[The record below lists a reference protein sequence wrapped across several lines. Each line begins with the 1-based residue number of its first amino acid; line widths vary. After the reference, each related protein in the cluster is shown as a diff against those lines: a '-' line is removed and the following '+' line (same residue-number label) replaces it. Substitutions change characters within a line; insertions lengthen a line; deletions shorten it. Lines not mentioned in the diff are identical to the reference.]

1 MQIRDLMSRY
11 VEVVAHNTAVR
22 EAAMKMRDLK
32 VTMLPVCDGPL
43 LAGIITIRDIALRLA
58 AEGYDAMLTEVG
70 EIMTRDLTFCF
81 EDQPLEEAAMIM
93 ESYQIDRL
101 PVLDRNRRL
110 VGIISLSD
118 IAAHERQQHSAP
130 AAPELTAVPSQYSA
144 AMVAAPKQ
152 R

>member
-1 MQIRDLMSRY
+1 MSRY
-11 VEVVAHNTAVR
+11 VEVVAHNTDVR

-32 VTMLPVCDGPL
+32 VTLLPVCDGPL
-43 LAGIITIRDIALRLA
+43 LTGIITIRDIALRLA
-58 AEGYDAMLTEVG
+58 AEGYDAMLTQVG
-70 EIMTRDLTFCF
+70 EIMTRDLTFSF
-81 EDQPLEEAAMIM
+81 EDQPLEEAAVIM

-110 VGIISLSD
+110 VGIISSSD
-118 IAAHERQQHSAP
+118 IAAHEGQRHSAA
-130 AAPELTAVPSQYSA
+130 AAPEIAGMASQSSA